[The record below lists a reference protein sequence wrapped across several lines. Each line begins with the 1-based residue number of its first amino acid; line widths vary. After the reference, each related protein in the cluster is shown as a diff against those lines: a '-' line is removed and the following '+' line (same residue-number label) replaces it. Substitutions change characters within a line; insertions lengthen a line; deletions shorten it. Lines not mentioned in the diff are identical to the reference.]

1 MQRVCG
7 VLLAV
12 LLIGPGAVHAQP
24 APPVLVELF
33 TSQGCSS
40 CPPADAFLSDL
51 ARRPDVVALAYHVD
65 YWDRLGWRDPY
76 SLREATARQ
85 RAYAAH
91 LSGQVYTPEMVVQG
105 REEAVGSDRDAVE
118 ALVAAVRSRQNAA
131 LTPTIAA
138 TETQWRVTLPAGGAG
153 AHVELVTFDPRHV
166 TSVPRGENQGRT
178 LVDINVVRSIAALA
192 EWSGESRTIDVPR
205 MEGQGTRAAVILRD
219 SAGRVIGVALS

>member
-1 MQRVCG
+1 MRRLWG
-7 VLLAV
+7 ALLAG
-12 LLIGPGAVHAQP
+12 LLIAPGTVHAQ

-51 ARRPDVVALAYHVD
+51 ARRADVVALAYHVD

-85 RAYAAH
+85 RAYASH

-105 REEAVGSDRDAVE
+105 REEAVGSDREAVE
-118 ALVAAVRSRQNAA
+118 ELVNGARRRQAATV
-131 LTPTIAA
+131 TPGIAA
-138 TETQWRVTLPAGGAG
+138 TETLWRVTLPAGGLG
-153 AHVELVTFDPRHV
+153 AQVELVTFDPRHV

-178 LVDINVVRSIAALA
+178 LVDINVVRSIATLA
-192 EWSGESRTIDVPR
+192 DWTGEGRTIDVPR
-205 MEGQGTRAAVILRD
+205 TEGQGTRAAVILRD
-219 SAGRVIGVALS
+219 STGRVIGVALS